1 MTLVPFVRLGL
12 NPSHRSPEAI
22 DTGGCSG
29 LRRVLYRA
37 SVVARSDPCAAFRL
51 PDGGLHFFS
60 MGVAYIPP
68 ACEDY
73 LLDGGK

>member
-1 MTLVPFVRLGL
+1 MAGALVGAAPGC
-12 NPSHRSPEAI
+12 
-22 DTGGCSG
+22 GGG
-29 LRRVLYRA
+29 N
-37 SVVARSDPCAAFRL
+37 DPCAAFRL